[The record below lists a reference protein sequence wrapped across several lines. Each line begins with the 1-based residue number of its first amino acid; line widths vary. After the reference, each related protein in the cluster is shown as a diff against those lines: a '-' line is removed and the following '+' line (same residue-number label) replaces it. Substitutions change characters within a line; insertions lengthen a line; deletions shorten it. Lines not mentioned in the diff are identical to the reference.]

1 MVLVNIQQEQLLVQ
15 QLKKYCSLCKYCFD
29 RHVAISAFN
38 GISTT
43 GDDDKCDI
51 CHGLMGQLDSI
62 VEKTVATIVDK
73 NYEFDTFL
81 IGATLPAQFYE
92 REDQIRSRFKI
103 RGKEN
108 IKKQL
113 TRILGAKF
121 AKITRRRVD
130 YIIPDIVINLF
141 INKQNYVDI
150 SIKSRSV
157 ILTGRYLKKR
167 RGLSQK
173 QTKCTECI
181 GKGCVVC
188 GNLGLS
194 GYNSVEGIIAKELM
208 SITKG
213 HNLKF
218 LWIGSED
225 HDSLVLGK
233 GRPFFVR
240 ISNPKIRTF
249 KRNLKVGSDGI
260 YAIINGKLDRLPD
273 SLIQFITKTKIL
285 VQSETPVVKDSL
297 KKLNTLVESTI
308 EFKSNSK
315 IVKKKIYYLSAKKI
329 NDNRFNLTIV
339 ADSGITIKQLVG
351 GQEYM
356 KPNVSEIIGT
366 KCECILFDILDIQI
380 Q

>member
-1 MVLVNIQQEQLLVQ
+1 LVNVQQEQLLVQ

-29 RHVAISAFN
+29 RHVTISVFN
-38 GISTT
+38 RISTIN
-43 GDDDKCDI
+43 DDKCDI
-51 CHGLMGQLDSI
+51 CHGLMSQSDLI
-62 VEKTVATIVDK
+62 IEKTVATIIDK

-81 IGATLPAQFYE
+81 IGATLPAQLYE

-121 AKITRRRVD
+121 TKITRRRVD

-150 SIKSRSV
+150 TIKARSV
-157 ILTGRYLKKR
+157 IVAGRYLKKC
-167 RGLSQK
+167 RGLPQK
-173 QTKCTECI
+173 QTKCRECI

-188 GNLGLS
+188 DNSGLS

-213 HNLKF
+213 QNPKF

-260 YAIINGKLDRLPD
+260 YAIINGKLDSLPD

-285 VQSETPVVKDSL
+285 VQSETPLVKDSL
-297 KKLNTLVESTI
+297 KKLNTLGELTI
-308 EFKSNSK
+308 EFESKSK
-315 IVKKKIYYLSAKKI
+315 MVKKKIYYLSAKKI
-329 NDNRFNLTIV
+329 NDNRFSLTIV

-366 KCECILFDILDIQI
+366 KCECIWFDILDVQI

>member
-1 MVLVNIQQEQLLVQ
+1 MVNVQQEQLLVQ

-29 RHVAISAFN
+29 RHVTISVFN
-38 GISTT
+38 RISTIN
-43 GDDDKCDI
+43 DDKCDI
-51 CHGLMGQLDSI
+51 CHGLMSQSDSI
-62 VEKTVATIVDK
+62 IEKTVATIIDK

-81 IGATLPAQFYE
+81 IGATLPAQLYE

-150 SIKSRSV
+150 TIKARSV
-157 ILTGRYLKKR
+157 IVAGRYLKKC
-167 RGLSQK
+167 RGLPQK
-173 QTKCTECI
+173 QTKCRECI

-188 GNLGLS
+188 DNSGLS

-213 HNLKF
+213 QNPKF

-260 YAIINGKLDRLPD
+260 YAIINGKLDSLPD

-285 VQSETPVVKDSL
+285 VQSETPLVKDSL
-297 KKLNTLVESTI
+297 KKLNTLGESAI
-308 EFKSNSK
+308 EFESKSK
-315 IVKKKIYYLSAKKI
+315 MVKKKIYYLSAKKI
-329 NDNRFNLTIV
+329 NDNRFSLTIV

-366 KCECILFDILDIQI
+366 KCECIWFDILDVQI

>member
-1 MVLVNIQQEQLLVQ
+1 MSQ
-15 QLKKYCSLCKYCFD
+15 S
-29 RHVAISAFN
+29 
-38 GISTT
+38 
-43 GDDDKCDI
+43 
-51 CHGLMGQLDSI
+51 DSI
-62 VEKTVATIVDK
+62 IEKTVATIIDK

-81 IGATLPAQFYE
+81 IGAMLPAQLYE

-150 SIKSRSV
+150 IIKARSV
-157 ILTGRYLKKR
+157 IVAGRYLKKC
-167 RGLSQK
+167 RGLPQK
-173 QTKCTECI
+173 QTKCRECI

-188 GNLGLS
+188 DNSGLS

-213 HNLKF
+213 QNPKF

-260 YAIINGKLDRLPD
+260 YAIINGKLDSLPD

-285 VQSETPVVKDSL
+285 VQSETPLVKDSL
-297 KKLNTLVESTI
+297 KKLNTLGESTI
-308 EFKSNSK
+308 EFESKSK
-315 IVKKKIYYLSAKKI
+315 MVKKKIYYLSAKKI
-329 NDNRFNLTIV
+329 NDNRFSLTIV

-366 KCECILFDILDIQI
+366 KCECIWFDILDVQI

>member
-1 MVLVNIQQEQLLVQ
+1 MVNVQQEQLLVQ

-29 RHVAISAFN
+29 RHVTISVFN
-38 GISTT
+38 RISTIN
-43 GDDDKCDI
+43 DDKCDI
-51 CHGLMGQLDSI
+51 CHGLMSQSDSI
-62 VEKTVATIVDK
+62 IEKTVATIIDK

-81 IGATLPAQFYE
+81 IGATLPAQLYE

-150 SIKSRSV
+150 TIKARSV
-157 ILTGRYLKKR
+157 IVAGRYLKKC
-167 RGLSQK
+167 RGLPQK
-173 QTKCTECI
+173 QTKCRECI

-188 GNLGLS
+188 DNSGLS

-213 HNLKF
+213 QSPKF

-260 YAIINGKLDRLPD
+260 YAIINGKLDSLPD

-285 VQSETPVVKDSL
+285 VQSETPLVKDSL
-297 KKLNTLVESTI
+297 KKLNTLGESTI
-308 EFKSNSK
+308 EFESKSK
-315 IVKKKIYYLSAKKI
+315 MVKKKIYYLSAKKI
-329 NDNRFNLTIV
+329 SNNQFSLTIV

-366 KCECILFDILDIQI
+366 KCECIWFDILDVQI

>member
-1 MVLVNIQQEQLLVQ
+1 MVLVNVQQEQLLVQ

-29 RHVAISAFN
+29 RHVTISVFN
-38 GISTT
+38 RISTIN
-43 GDDDKCDI
+43 DDKCDI
-51 CHGLMGQLDSI
+51 CHGLMSQSDSI
-62 VEKTVATIVDK
+62 IEKTVATIIDK

-81 IGATLPAQFYE
+81 IGATLPAQLYE

-150 SIKSRSV
+150 TIKARSV
-157 ILTGRYLKKR
+157 IVAGRYLKKC
-167 RGLSQK
+167 RGLPQK
-173 QTKCTECI
+173 QTKCRECI

-188 GNLGLS
+188 DNSGLS

-213 HNLKF
+213 QNPKF

-260 YAIINGKLDRLPD
+260 YAIINGKLDSLPD

-285 VQSETPVVKDSL
+285 VQSETPLVKDSL
-297 KKLNTLVESTI
+297 KKLNTLGESAI
-308 EFKSNSK
+308 EFESKSK
-315 IVKKKIYYLSAKKI
+315 MVKKKIYYLSAKKI
-329 NDNRFNLTIV
+329 NDNRFSLTIV

-366 KCECILFDILDIQI
+366 KCECIWFDILDVQI